1 MANEVL
7 DTAYFMTLA
16 MYGQGKGQT
25 IPTRATS
32 TANTVDIIFR
42 LHRQIVVNC
51 VADGLHIDTT
61 CSNIGCNQH
70 ANTAVLNFGQGART
84 LALIHITMQSHH

>member
-7 DTAYFMTLA
+7 DTAHFMTLA

-25 IPTRATS
+25 ITPS
-32 TANTVDIIFR
+32 TTGTTDAVNIIF
-42 LHRQIVVNC
+42 
-51 VADGLHIDTT
+51 GLHGQVVIDRVTNRLNIDAA